1 MTSNPVILLTKTT
14 TNFYVP
20 MWLKLRQFSYSNWY
34 KFLNLT
40 MRFISA
46 NRIFSGKEF
55 LANDTVLVLNDK
67 NGIHDIITSENVE
80 KNNIEHFNGIICPGF
95 INTHCHLEL
104 SHLKGI
110 IKKHTGIVDFG
121 LSVIKNR
128 NEFPLEFQ
136 KEAMLQADKQMWE
149 QGIVAVGD
157 ISNAN
162 SSIEIKKYSN
172 LYYHT
177 FIELIALNPDRA
189 NTVFIDGIKLSSE
202 FEKYGLSNSLAP
214 HAPYSASLEL
224 ISKISNSCKI
234 QKKPTSIHNQESKAE
249 NDFFKNKTGDY
260 LRLYDTLNIPI
271 DYFKATSKSS
281 LQSIITSFNSDVNTL
296 LVHNTFTN
304 KQDIEIVQNHHS
316 GLFWCLCPNANLY
329 IENTLPDISLFNSNN
344 CLLTIGTDSLAS
356 NSHLS
361 IIDEINCILNHQPH
375 IPLLTLLKAA
385 TYNGARFLGIEND
398 FGKLE
403 KSKSCGI
410 NLIERKEGKYSV
422 KKLS

>member
-1 MTSNPVILLTKTT
+1 
-14 TNFYVP
+14 
-20 MWLKLRQFSYSNWY
+20 
-34 KFLNLT
+34 

-67 NGIHDIITSENVE
+67 NGIHDIIKSENIE
-80 KNNIEHFNGIICPGF
+80 KNNIQHFNGIICPGF

-104 SHLKGI
+104 SHLKDV

-121 LSVIKNR
+121 LGVIKYR
-128 NEFPLEFQ
+128 NEFPFEFQ
-136 KEAMLQADKQMWE
+136 KETMLQADKQMQE

-157 ISNAN
+157 ISNTN
-162 SSIEIKKYSN
+162 NSIETKKYSN

-189 NTVFIDGIKLSSE
+189 NTVFNDGVKLVSE
-202 FEKYGLSNSLAP
+202 FEKHGLSNSLAP

-224 ISKISNSCKI
+224 ISKISNFCKI
-234 QKKPTSIHNQESKAE
+234 QKKPTSIHNQESEAE

-271 DYFKATSKSS
+271 GYFKATSKSS
-281 LQSIITSFNSDVNTL
+281 LQSIIASFNSDVNTL
-296 LVHNTFTN
+296 LVHNTFSN
-304 KQDIEIVQNHHS
+304 KQDIEMVQKNHSH
-316 GLFWCLCPNANLY
+316 LFWCLCSNANLY
-329 IENTLPDISLFNSNN
+329 IENTLPDISLLNSNN
-344 CLLTIGTDSLAS
+344 CILTIGTDSLAS
-356 NSHLS
+356 NSQLS

-375 IPLLTLLKAA
+375 IPLSTLLKAA
-385 TYNGARFLGIEND
+385 TYNGAQFLGIENN
-398 FGKLE
+398 FGILAKN
-403 KSKSCGI
+403 KNCGI
-410 NLIERKEGKYSV
+410 NLIEGKEGKYSV